1 MLDAFSAT
9 RKPTVLFIA
18 NPCETSATLNSKE
31 FTEKFDILR
40 YDLDTKEKFI
50 RFLEEHEKDKIT
62 ALYGGFPAFHRIG
75 GLNRDIIEHRSFPRN
90 DLKCIVLC
98 SRGCN
103 GLDLDALREHNI
115 QLYNYQDDQDEGLI
129 DDLKLHEVGNDVADC
144 GLWHILEGFRKFSYG
159 QKLARE
165 TGNTIVARTKAAGKD
180 GFAFGHEVGNMFI
193 ESPRGKKCL
202 ILGLGSIGK
211 QLAYKLQNGLGMQIH
226 YCKRSEESTISG
238 SENWKFHGLD
248 DTIYP
253 KLHQFHAIVIT
264 LPGTPQTE
272 HLIDLKFLQHCNS
285 ELILVNLGRGAILD
299 PQAVSDALAKGQI
312 RHLGVDVFYNEPIID
327 EEIKVSDKLTSI
339 TPHLGSATKE
349 VFEQSCELALA
360 KILRV
365 ASGDVAEDKFF
376 SRIV

>member
-62 ALYGGFPAFHRIG
+62 AIYGGFPAFHRIG
-75 GLNRDIIEHRSFPRN
+75 GLNRDIIEHRSFPGN

>member
-1 MLDAFSAT
+1 MSEAT
-9 RKPTVLFIA
+9 RKPSVLFIA
-18 NPCETSATLNSKE
+18 DACETSATLNSKE
-31 FTEKFDILR
+31 FNDKFDILR
-40 YDLDTKEKFI
+40 CELDTKEEFI

-62 ALYGGFPAFHRIG
+62 AIYGGFPAFHKIG

-103 GLDLDALREHNI
+103 GLDLDALREYNI
-115 QLYNYQDDQDEGLI
+115 QLYNYQDDHDEGLI
-129 DDLKLHEVGNDVADC
+129 DDLKIHEVGNDVADC

-165 TGNTIVARTKAAGKD
+165 TGNTIVARTNAAEKD
-180 GFAFGHEVGNMFI
+180 GFAFGHELGSMFI

-211 QLAYKLQNGLGMQIH
+211 QLACKLQDGLGMEIH
-226 YCKRSEESTISG
+226 YCKKSEESSISG
-238 SENWKFHGLD
+238 SKNWKFHRLD
-248 DTIYP
+248 DTIYA

-264 LPGTPQTE
+264 LPGTPQTK
-272 HLIDLKFLQHCNS
+272 HLINEKFLRYCNS
-285 ELILVNLGRGAILD
+285 ELILVNLGRGVILD
-299 PQAVSDALAKGQI
+299 SQAVSDALTKGQI
-312 RHLGVDVFYNEPIID
+312 RHLGVDVFYHEPIID
-327 EEIKVSDKLTSI
+327 EKIKVSDKLTSI

-360 KILRV
+360 NILRA
-365 ASGDVAEDKFF
+365 ASGEVAEDKCF